1 MVNIQNGIITMN
13 RGDTFYMPLLIN
25 IGVEE
30 NKNKSK
36 QDPRN
41 YIDRYYKITNKDTI
55 YFALEEYN
63 QPFEFALIRKVFTID
78 DVNEDGDVIIK
89 FSSEDTQYLLPG
101 EYYYEIKL
109 RHVENVNPYNEQE
122 FIDTIVPRRKFI
134 ILE

>member
-25 IGVEE
+25 VGSKVDPTYYAITE
-30 NKNKSK
+30 NDS
-36 QDPRN
+36 
-41 YIDRYYKITNKDTI
+41 I

-63 QPFEFALIRKVFTID
+63 QPFEYALVRKKFTLD
-78 DVNEDGDVIIK
+78 DVNDDDNVIIK
-89 FSSEDTQYLLPG
+89 LESQDTEKLLPG
-101 EYYYEIKL
+101 DYYYEIKL
-109 RHVENVNPYNEQE
+109 CHTSLNGREE